1 MNSRGILMNK
11 KIISSAAA
19 LLLIVS
25 ASVAVAAA
33 DAHHVDSGVLIK
45 DFLYR
50 MFNFAVTFGLLAYF
64 VTKPIRKGL
73 AGRREGIENALK
85 EAQAAKEKAET
96 RYAEYDEKLTKA
108 SAEIDD
114 IYASIKREGELE
126 RDRIIAEAKE
136 MAVKISQDAEKAASR
151 EIAKAKAELRQEAT
165 NMAIEIARDLLTQK
179 VTGDDQK
186 RLVNEYIQKVGEL
199 H

>member
-1 MNSRGILMNK
+1 MKSRGILMNK
-11 KIISSAAA
+11 KVIFSAAA
-19 LLLIVS
+19 ALVVLS
-25 ASVAVAAA
+25 ASVAMAAA
-33 DAHHVDSGVLIK
+33 DGHHVDSAVLIK

-50 MFNFAVTFGLLAYF
+50 TLNFAVTFGLLAYF

-73 AGRREGIENALK
+73 AGRSQGIEKALK
-85 EAQAAKEKAET
+85 EAQEAKEKAEA

-126 RDRIIAEAKE
+126 RDRIIAEAKA
-136 MAVKISQDAEKAASR
+136 MAEKISQDAEKASSR

-165 NMAIEIARDLLTQK
+165 HMAIEIARDLLTQK

>member
-85 EAQAAKEKAET
+85 EAQAAKEKAEA

-136 MAVKISQDAEKAASR
+136 MAEKISKDAEKAASR

-179 VTGDDQK
+179 VTGDDQTS
-186 RLVNEYIQKVGEL
+186 GE
-199 H
+199 